1 MSELKEFIIGVDVSK
16 KTLEIAILEKA
27 TQKVVGTKSFSN
39 APKGFSEMIVLA
51 RKKLTP
57 KRVKNGITIKR

>member
-39 APKGFSEMIVLA
+39 APKGFSEMILYVGIF
-51 RKKLTP
+51 RKYPTNCLP
-57 KRVKNGITIKR
+57 ES

>member
-16 KTLEIAILEKA
+16 KTLEVAILEKA

-39 APKGFSEMIVLA
+39 TPKGIRNCCSM
-51 RKKLTP
+51 
-57 KRVKNGITIKR
+57 

>member
-27 TQKVVGTKSFSN
+27 TQRGVVELVERQAISKIRLRFES
-39 APKGFSEMIVLA
+39 
-51 RKKLTP
+51 
-57 KRVKNGITIKR
+57 